1 MKFATS
7 CIHVGQEPDPVTGA
21 TIPPVHF
28 TTTYTL
34 DAPGESKGFVYS
46 RSANPTRV
54 ALEKCLTVLEEGAAA
69 TSFASGCAATM
80 AILST
85 LRPGDS
91 LIAFPDLYGGTYRI
105 FEQISRP
112 NGIDARYTKDT
123 SVRAFEELI
132 DPSTK
137 LIWLETP
144 TNPLLRLIDIA
155 AIVDLAK
162 SRGIAV
168 AVDNTFA
175 TPLLQKPLTLGA
187 DYSIHSTTKYIGGH
201 SDVIGG
207 AVIVKDAALIEPILF
222 YLKSAGGCPG
232 PMDCYM
238 TQRGIKTLPLRMRA
252 HCENARA
259 IAEHLVGHARVSEVI
274 YPTLENHPDR
284 SLADKQMSAGGG
296 IVSILLDG
304 GFEGASRFCK
314 STKLF
319 SLAESLGGVESLVN
333 HPARMTHASIPK
345 DVHRQPGTIERRHR
359 RCSRPYRR
367 CRPSP
372 RRQLNVPHGFALAHS
387 VRPGRTLPG
396 MSRRKM

>member
-1 MKFATS
+1 MKFATA
-7 CIHVGQEPDPVTGA
+7 CIHVGQDPDPVTGA

-54 ALEKCLTVLEEGAAA
+54 ALEKCLAVLEGGTAAS
-69 TSFASGCAATM
+69 SFSSGCAATM
-80 AILST
+80 AVLST

-91 LIAFPDLYGGTYRI
+91 IVAYADLYGGTYRI
-105 FEQISRP
+105 FEKISRP
-112 NGIDARYTKDT
+112 GGIDARYSQGT
-123 SVRAFEELI
+123 SVADFEKLI
-132 DPSTK
+132 DSSTK

-155 AIVDLAK
+155 DVSKLAK

-175 TPLLQKPLTLGA
+175 TPALQQPLALGA
-187 DYSIHSTTKYIGGH
+187 DYVVHSTTKYIGGH

-207 AVIVKDAALIEPILF
+207 AVVVKDAALIDPILF

-238 TQRGIKTLPLRMRA
+238 THRGIKTLPLRMRA
-252 HCENARA
+252 HCANARA
-259 IAEHLVGHARVSEVI
+259 IAEHLVGKPGISSVI
-274 YPTLENHPDR
+274 YPTLADHPDHA
-284 SLADKQMSAGGG
+284 LAETQMCGGGG
-296 IVSILLDG
+296 IVSVLIDG
-304 GFEGASRFCK
+304 DFNATSQFCK
-314 STKLF
+314 TTKLF
-319 SLAESLGGVESLVN
+319 SLAESLGGVESLIN

-345 DVHRQPGTIERRHR
+345 DVRDAQGITDNLVRLSVGIEDVDDLKEDLDR
-359 RCSRPYRR
+359 
-367 CRPSP
+367 
-372 RRQLNVPHGFALAHS
+372 ALAA
-387 VRPGRTLPG
+387 V
-396 MSRRKM
+396 

>member
-1 MKFATS
+1 MKFATT
-7 CIHVGQEPDPVTGA
+7 CIHVGQDPDPTTGA

-54 ALEKCLTVLEEGAAA
+54 ALEKCIAALEGGAAA
-69 TSFASGCAATM
+69 SSFSSGCAATM
-80 AILST
+80 AVLST

-91 LIAFPDLYGGTYRI
+91 VVAYADLYGGTYRI
-105 FEQISRP
+105 FENISRP
-112 NGIDARYTKDT
+112 NGVDTRYAKGTSPADFESLIDA
-123 SVRAFEELI
+123 
-132 DPSTK
+132 STK

-144 TNPLLRLIDIA
+144 TNPLLRLIDIDA
-155 AIVDLAK
+155 VTQLAK

-175 TPLLQKPLTLGA
+175 TPALQQPLSFGA
-187 DYSIHSTTKYIGGH
+187 DYVVHSTTKYIGGH

-207 AVIVKDAALIEPILF
+207 AVIVKDAKLIDPILF

-238 TQRGIKTLPLRMRA
+238 THRGIKTLPIRMRE
-252 HCENARA
+252 HCANASA
-259 IAEHLVGHARVSEVI
+259 IARHLVGKRGIASVI
-274 YPTLENHPDR
+274 YPMLEEHPDHQ
-284 SLADKQMSAGGG
+284 LAKKQMCGGGG
-296 IVSILLDG
+296 IVSILLEG
-304 GFEGASRFCK
+304 GFESTSRFCR

-319 SLAESLGGVESLVN
+319 SLAESLGGVESLIN

-345 DVHRQPGTIERRHR
+345 DVRDAQGITDNLVRLSVGIEDVDDLKEDID
-359 RCSRPYRR
+359 
-367 CRPSP
+367 
-372 RRQLNVPHGFALAHS
+372 QALAS
-387 VRPGRTLPG
+387 I
-396 MSRRKM
+396 

>member
-1 MKFATS
+1 MKFATT
-7 CIHVGQEPDPVTGA
+7 CIHVGQDPDPTTGA

-34 DAPGESKGFVYS
+34 EAPGESKGFVYS

-54 ALEKCLTVLEEGAAA
+54 ALEKCLAALEGGAAA
-69 TSFASGCAATM
+69 SSFSSGCAATM
-80 AILST
+80 AVLST

-91 LIAFPDLYGGTYRI
+91 IVAYADLYGGTYRI
-105 FEQISRP
+105 FENISRP
-112 NGIDARYTKDT
+112 GGIHTKYAQGTSVTDFEKLIDA
-123 SVRAFEELI
+123 
-132 DPSTK
+132 STK

-155 AIVDLAK
+155 AVTKLAK
-162 SRGIAV
+162 SRGITV

-175 TPLLQKPLTLGA
+175 TPALQRPLSLGA
-187 DYSIHSTTKYIGGH
+187 DYVVHSTTKYIGGH

-207 AVIVKDAALIEPILF
+207 AVVAQEASLIDPILF

-238 TQRGIKTLPLRMRA
+238 THRGIKTLPLRMRA

-259 IAEHLVGHARVSEVI
+259 IAQHLVGRPGIASVI
-274 YPTLENHPDR
+274 YPTLPEHPDR
-284 SLADKQMSAGGG
+284 ALAEKQMCGGGG
-296 IVSILLDG
+296 IVSVLLDG
-304 GFEGASRFCK
+304 GFDATSRFCK

-345 DVHRQPGTIERRHR
+345 DVRDAQGITDNLVRLSVGIEDVDD
-359 RCSRPYRR
+359 
-367 CRPSP
+367 
-372 RRQLNVPHGFALAHS
+372 LKDDLDKALAAI
-387 VRPGRTLPG
+387 
-396 MSRRKM
+396 